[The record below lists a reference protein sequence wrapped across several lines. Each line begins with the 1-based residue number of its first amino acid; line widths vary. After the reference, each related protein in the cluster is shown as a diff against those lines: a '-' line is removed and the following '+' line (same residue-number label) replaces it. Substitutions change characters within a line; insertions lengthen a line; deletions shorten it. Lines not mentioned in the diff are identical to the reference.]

1 MTRNIAFGLAAVL
14 AAGLMSSGNANA
26 IGWPTPN
33 IACNSANEGQTYDVQ
48 YYSRWEQLQITYY
61 CDGTA
66 WQLWMVCDLHPG
78 GICWVY

>member
-1 MTRNIAFGLAAVL
+1 MTRNIALGLAAVL

-48 YYSRWEQLQITYY
+48 HYSRWEQLQITYY
-61 CDGTA
+61 CDGSD
-66 WQLWMVCDLHPG
+66 WSVIIVCDLHPG
-78 GICWVY
+78 GYCVAY

>member
-66 WQLWMVCDLHPG
+66 WQLWMVCDLQPG